1 MNGMEYIHAK
11 RKNKCTSG
19 TFESS
24 AFILSLKDENE
35 FSTLHSFGYHR
46 VPLVGIILM
55 HYCVHTPVHVIF
67 RCVW

>member
-1 MNGMEYIHAK
+1 MEYIHAR
-11 RKNKCTSG
+11 RKSKCTSG

-46 VPLVGIILM
+46 VPLIGNVLTFNSAYSCQCI
-55 HYCVHTPVHVIF
+55 
-67 RCVW
+67 